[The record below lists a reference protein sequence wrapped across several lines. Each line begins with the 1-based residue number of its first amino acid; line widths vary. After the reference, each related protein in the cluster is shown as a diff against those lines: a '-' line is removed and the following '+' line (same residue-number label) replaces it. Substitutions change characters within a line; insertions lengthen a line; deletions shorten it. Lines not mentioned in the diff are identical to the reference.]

1 MFYIIYF
8 VFFFLIYLNFEIYI
22 VINDMELYV
31 WFYCINEFFIK
42 FFINLILNFEYSVV
56 GYSIFNG
63 FKLVVYLRKNY
74 KYNVVFVFR
83 NYKIVVF

>member
-22 VINDMELYV
+22 VINNMELYV

-63 FKLVVYLRKNY
+63 LKLVVYLRKNY